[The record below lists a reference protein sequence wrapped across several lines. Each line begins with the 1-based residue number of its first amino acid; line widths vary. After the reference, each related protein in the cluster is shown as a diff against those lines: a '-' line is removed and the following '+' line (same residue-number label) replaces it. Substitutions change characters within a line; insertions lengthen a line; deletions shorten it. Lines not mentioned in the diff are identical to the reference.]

1 MYTPLLGE
9 LEYSR
14 SLMQGN
20 AAVNGVGKFKD
31 MHMAGSFEIS
41 CSVFPRSLDKI
52 AGFSKK

>member
-1 MYTPLLGE
+1 
-9 LEYSR
+9 
-14 SLMQGN
+14 MQGN